1 MLLFY
6 IFKRVPKVYPK
17 FYHFTRNLVCS
28 ESYLSNIGVLLQH
41 ILLPFPCIPLLFPS
55 LDRYLECSFWKLSSS
70 PSSTSSSSSSSLLHH
85 PVPCNSI
92 LLPLLY
98 RYFRCSFCKPCEG
111 HFSYFVLLSCLCH
124 CFSSGTP
131 LQHHSHHHQHHY
143 QNHHSHHVIF
153 SIIVFT
159 RPMLFFFSCLST

>member
-70 PSSTSSSSSSSLLHH
+70 PSSTSSSTIIKIKIILFLATPFFSHSYTDTFDVPFANPVRAISATLFYFLVCAIASH
-85 PVPCNSI
+85 PA
-92 LLPLLY
+92 
-98 RYFRCSFCKPCEG
+98 
-111 HFSYFVLLSCLCH
+111 H
-124 CFSSGTP
+124 

-159 RPMLFFFSCLST
+159 RPMLFFSCLPT